1 MKDNDFF
8 MFVSCFSYDI
18 FITLCFKSLYEGE
31 VTPRFSEDI
40 PGTV

>member
-1 MKDNDFF
+1 MY
-8 MFVSCFSYDI
+8 MHV
-18 FITLCFKSLYEGE
+18 FIKVYCLYKGE